1 MCASIAMPARTSES
15 RYSVRLEV
23 GASRTRR
30 RAQNPMEARLQQP
43 TGAHDERPNAT
54 LTADERRQK
63 KDRKRA
69 LKEQH
74 RTDRAQRRVRNT
86 EAWAQDHRQAQ
97 VSRQSNDG
105 GAAAVP
111 TVALKDDMG
120 RVYSH
125 APADIVAVARSRLG
139 RFMQSFLDEP
149 VYVAARTKHQAK
161 ALELLDKM
169 KKGRQTAEDFGDPGA
184 LWGYAKYKWSARA
197 MLTFEAFRQAH
208 CSGFLAAGPGVPV
221 DGTVVAIGGG
231 PGNDIFGFELCREF
245 VFSHTGDMGGVDA
258 DESSTVA
265 SQTMGRRIVF
275 DLCAEAWAPL
285 VAKAG
290 DLLSCPAECCSCDLS
305 QPLTHRANRRL
316 HETAGTAAVF
326 LFSYVLQEVGALGC
340 WRSCVTSL
348 WEAASVGALFYV
360 KDPNDRTAHQVL
372 QLLGAEE
379 DAWQEATDYCWVCG
393 DALLVRKSDRLSRR
407 LRSKVD
413 APSE

>member
-1 MCASIAMPARTSES
+1 
-15 RYSVRLEV
+15 
-23 GASRTRR
+23 
-30 RAQNPMEARLQQP
+30 MEAGLQQP

-54 LTADERRQK
+54 LTAEERRQK
-63 KDRKRA
+63 KARKRA
-69 LKEQH
+69 LKQQH
-74 RTDRAQRRVRNT
+74 RTDRAQRRARTT

-97 VSRQSNDG
+97 GSHPTGGG

-125 APADIVAVARSRLG
+125 APADIIAVARSRLG
-139 RFMQSFLDEP
+139 SFMQSFLDEP
-149 VYVAARTKHQAK
+149 VYVAARAEHQAK

-169 KKGRQTAEDFGDPGA
+169 KKGRQTAEDFDDRGA

-208 CSGFLAAGPGVPV
+208 CSGFLAAGPGVPAA
-221 DGTVVAIGGG
+221 GTVVALGGG
-231 PGNDIFGFELCREF
+231 PGNDIFGFELCREL
-245 VFSHTGDMGGVDA
+245 VLSQPGDSGGVDA
-258 DESSTVA
+258 DEPSSIA
-265 SQTMGRRIVF
+265 SPTMGQRIVF
-275 DLCAEAWAPL
+275 DFCAEAWAPL
-285 VAKAG
+285 VTKAG
-290 DLLSCPAECCSCDLS
+290 ALLSCPAECCGCDLS
-305 QPLTHRANRRL
+305 QPLTHSTNRRL

-326 LFSYVLQEVGALGC
+326 LFSYVLQEVGAFGC
-340 WRSCVTSL
+340 WRSCVASL
-348 WEAASVGALFYV
+348 WEAAPIGALFYV

-393 DALLVRKSDRLSRR
+393 DALLVRKS
-407 LRSKVD
+407 LRAKVG